1 MGIQIVIEDE
11 RGGKIAS
18 IEDSQ
23 NILHRILPTRDN
35 ETYQWLNSIDWYGD
49 TTFNR
54 YQIPKVRRELNRI
67 AMDTRCSEAL
77 QLIHQFDAL
86 AERAE
91 SEPHLY
97 LKLYGD

>member
-1 MGIQIVIEDE
+1 MGIQIAIEDE
-11 RGGKIAS
+11 RGGKIES

-23 NILHRILPTRDN
+23 NILHRILPARDN
-35 ETYQWLNSIDWYGD
+35 KAYQWLNTIDWYGD

-54 YQIPKVRRELNRI
+54 YQIPNVRRELTQV
-67 AMDTRCSEAL
+67 AMGGLSSEAL
-77 QLIHQFDAL
+77 QFIRQIDAL
-86 AERAE
+86 AARAE